1 MACSLYGLS
10 KNITCPSD
18 GGVLA
23 NQRIGGIISGVS
35 FNEEP
40 GTISFMVGGSRLE
53 LLCSNLPKDALKDGQ
68 EISIDFGKTTTI
80 TIKR

>member
-10 KNITCPSD
+10 KDVTCPED
-18 GGVLA
+18 GGIVA
-23 NQRIGGIISGVS
+23 NQGIGGIISGVS
-35 FNEEP
+35 FNEET
-40 GTISFMVGGSRLE
+40 GTTSFLIGGRKLQIMGV
-53 LLCSNLPKDALKDGQ
+53 NLPKDALKDGQ